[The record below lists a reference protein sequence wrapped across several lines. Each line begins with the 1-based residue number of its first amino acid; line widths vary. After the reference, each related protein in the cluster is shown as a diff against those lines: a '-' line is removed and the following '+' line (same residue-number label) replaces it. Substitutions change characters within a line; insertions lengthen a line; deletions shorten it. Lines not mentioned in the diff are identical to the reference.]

1 MCFSSG
7 KSNTTRK
14 AEKDRYI
21 YNHSQTVIFQDRLV
35 DGIMSVFIL
44 HAVAI
49 AKKHYRQRS
58 FLDTVLYLLKST
70 FFLVKLFANSYWI
83 CQEDT
88 FGVLMLFLLPVF
100 CARMCGKDFS
110 SFYCILYGNSSC
122 LSRED
127 SPSEKRKL
135 GRMGFA
141 FQNRFINISRIQ
153 NCI

>member
-14 AEKDRYI
+14 AEKDRYL

-70 FFLVKLFANSYWI
+70 FFFGEVICKLVLNLSGRHIWSPDAIPSASILCKDVWKRFQLP
-83 CQEDT
+83 
-88 FGVLMLFLLPVF
+88 LLHFVW
-100 CARMCGKDFS
+100 
-110 SFYCILYGNSSC
+110 
-122 LSRED
+122 
-127 SPSEKRKL
+127 
-135 GRMGFA
+135 
-141 FQNRFINISRIQ
+141 
-153 NCI
+153 